1 MLAQQLYRINK
12 LTFIDIQPDGATFL
26 GLFSALIW
34 FNINNASIWL
44 ASPPKARCITP
55 YHSQKATSRPVIA
68 LPCAASVSLHID
80 QFVNILPD
88 HTSNFSC

>member
-12 LTFIDIQPDGATFL
+12 LTFIDIQPDGAAFL

-44 ASPPKARCITP
+44 ASPSESPLYNSIPQPESDIT
-55 YHSQKATSRPVIA
+55 
-68 LPCAASVSLHID
+68 
-80 QFVNILPD
+80 
-88 HTSNFSC
+88 TSNSATVRRIRFIAY